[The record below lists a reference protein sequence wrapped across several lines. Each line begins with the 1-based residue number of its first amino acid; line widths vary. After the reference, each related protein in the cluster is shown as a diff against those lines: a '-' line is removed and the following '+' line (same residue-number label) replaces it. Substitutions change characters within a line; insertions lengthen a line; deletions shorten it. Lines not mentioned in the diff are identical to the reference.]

1 MQGQFC
7 LFITSSAFYQTEAG
21 EAAALPV
28 ADEGAQR
35 DGADEGRGCRLRHG
49 DHLESCSKR
58 HFRCARTE
66 ALEADIGDVAADT
79 EHVAAKGQAVGVVA
93 EVPRIRCRGIPE

>member
-1 MQGQFC
+1 LQEPHQFR
-7 LFITSSAFYQTEAG
+7 FYQTEAG

-28 ADEGAQR
+28 ADEG
-35 DGADEGRGCRLRHG
+35 RGCALRHG

-66 ALEADIGDVAADT
+66 AVEADIGDVAADT
-79 EHVAAKGQAVGVVA
+79 EYVAAKDQAVGIVA
-93 EVPRIRCRGIPE
+93 EVPRIRCRCIPE